1 MKLTP
6 VPAMDL
12 RRRAGELLSRI
23 RYAGE
28 RFIIE
33 KNGEPV
39 AALIGIEDLRRLETL
54 EKQNQEGRV
63 ERQQALAMA
72 QAIREAVLARRG
84 GVPLPDTTDD
94 LRRMREERSSDL
106 SNLR

>member
-1 MKLTP
+1 MKSTP

-28 RFIIE
+28 CFIIE

-39 AALIGIEDLRRLETL
+39 AALIGIEDLHRLERL
-54 EKQNQEGRV
+54 EKQNQEERV

-72 QAIREAVLARRG
+72 QAVREAVLARRG
-84 GVPLPDTTDD
+84 GAPLPDTTDD
-94 LRRMREERSSDL
+94 LRRMREERSGGFS
-106 SNLR
+106 SLR